1 MNVIKESFDNL
12 PAAVC
17 IFNDKGLVRLMN
29 HRMLM
34 VGAMFFGSGVQTPGE
49 LQAALKQPP
58 AGVTAD
64 LAMPGVYHFPDGSI
78 LRFSERKITDRD
90 GQRCT
95 EVIASDVSALM
106 EVRTELHRENERLDA
121 ANQKLRKLGEDLADI
136 VREEEILRM
145 KIRVHDDIGYSL
157 LSVRRAF
164 WQCDDL
170 SALHALSEQWR
181 TTIRLLHA
189 EGREPPGDALVHA
202 KLRAKEL
209 GAEVTFTG
217 IIPEEPGARELFSL
231 AIRECTSNCL
241 RHAGGRRTQR
251 PAPPYRTGT
260 GHHAYR
266 KQPPLCADD
275 YHSHTGGTHMT
286 HVLIV
291 EDQTM
296 VRKLLESYVE
306 KEPGFAS
313 AGSVPGANAAPELC
327 RQQQIDLIL
336 MDVQTENRENGLS
349 AAVRIKREHPHIRI
363 VIVTSLIDGE
373 ILRQAKAL
381 GADSLWYKDGSRDQ
395 LMDVV
400 RRTLNGE
407 HIFPDAPPVTRIGTA
422 CSSKF
427 TGAEM
432 RVLRCLVQG
441 MSYTATAEA
450 LGVDARTVKYH
461 VSSMLQKTNFE
472 NKLQLA
478 VAAIETRLTANFP
491 EE

>member
-1 MNVIKESFDNL
+1 MKVIKESFDNL
-12 PAAVC
+12 PAVVC
-17 IFNDKGLVRLMN
+17 TFNDKGLVRLMN

-34 VGAMFFGSGVQTPGE
+34 VGAMFFGSGVQTLGE

-136 VREEEILRM
+136 IREEEILRM

-189 EGREPPGDALVHA
+189 EGREPPGDVLAHA

-217 IIPEEPGARELFSL
+217 TIPEEPGARELFSL

-241 RHAGGRRTQR
+241 RHAGGSRLFADCRIGCGQAILTITNDGNAPEQTIREGGGLSGLRRRTEQ
-251 PAPPYRTGT
+251 AQGT
-260 GHHAYR
+260 MHIESSPR
-266 KQPPLCADD
+266 F
-275 YHSHTGGTHMT
+275 
-286 HVLIV
+286 VLTITIPIQ
-291 EDQTM
+291 E
-296 VRKLLESYVE
+296 
-306 KEPGFAS
+306 EP
-313 AGSVPGANAAPELC
+313 
-327 RQQQIDLIL
+327 I
-336 MDVQTENRENGLS
+336 
-349 AAVRIKREHPHIRI
+349 
-363 VIVTSLIDGE
+363 
-373 ILRQAKAL
+373 
-381 GADSLWYKDGSRDQ
+381 
-395 LMDVV
+395 
-400 RRTLNGE
+400 
-407 HIFPDAPPVTRIGTA
+407 
-422 CSSKF
+422 
-427 TGAEM
+427 
-432 RVLRCLVQG
+432 
-441 MSYTATAEA
+441 
-450 LGVDARTVKYH
+450 
-461 VSSMLQKTNFE
+461 
-472 NKLQLA
+472 
-478 VAAIETRLTANFP
+478 
-491 EE
+491 